1 MGNGGF
7 VYDKTRQ
14 EFRKVTHSIWH
25 FVRMGLKYLVLTLTL
40 SILYYVVFSLFIST
54 DTERRLI
61 RENRLYSKLYPSL
74 EEKEKLVGDVVQ
86 SLQVRD
92 NAIYTEIFGTGAPSA
107 EGLNPAEILSVADST
122 RDSDIVLYAD
132 RKLGSLEAS
141 AARIEAGFARIF
153 ERMQDRKSLPPMTLP
168 LEKVSPAQTGAST
181 GMKLS
186 PFLKVRTRHTGLDL
200 LSPQGERVLATA
212 DGTVTAVVHSVKGAG
227 NVVEITHDSGY
238 RTRYAH
244 LGAISVSKGQRVKR
258 GTRI

>member
-122 RDSDIVLYAD
+122 RDSDIRAD
-132 RKLGSLEAS
+132 ARPEIPAADDPS
-141 AARIEAGFARIF
+141 AGEGFPGPDGGIDRYETEPFPEGPYPAYGAG
-153 ERMQDRKSLPPMTLP
+153 
-168 LEKVSPAQTGAST
+168 PALSAGRTGA
-181 GMKLS
+181 G
-186 PFLKVRTRHTGLDL
+186 HG
-200 LSPQGERVLATA
+200 
-212 DGTVTAVVHSVKGAG
+212 
-227 NVVEITHDSGY
+227 
-238 RTRYAH
+238 
-244 LGAISVSKGQRVKR
+244 
-258 GTRI
+258 